1 MAPEQSGPVFRKTRC
16 TGSHLL
22 WRQVLKRD
30 LRLASWLIFVV
41 CACVVMLMAWQAWTA
56 RRNTLENIQTSTI
69 NLAGALSTYTDGIFK
84 QSELMLI
91 GLTERVEKDGA
102 GPEQIER
109 LRWVIA
115 REMGALPQIDTVSLY
130 NADGIC
136 IFSSNPKVIGIN
148 SGQRQFF
155 QHHLQMPDKAPYIGP
170 TIRSRASGEW
180 VISVSRRINNPD
192 ASFAGLMVVTIGVDH
207 LLKFYSDIKVGRTG
221 IISLTSTTGQ
231 LRVRYPHLEQEIGR
245 DLSSTPIFTSKR
257 GQVSGTAQFVSRIDG
272 VPRFYAFKRSDVYP
286 IVTVVALGQKE
297 AMLDWLGQTRQ
308 SILVM
313 LVLLGLVIGLGVRLI
328 GHIHSRIR
336 AEDQLLDSQ
345 AALIQ
350 LNQHLELI
358 ASEDKLTGLANRR
371 RFDQFLE
378 VEFKRARRE
387 RSLLSLILI
396 DADHF
401 KRYNDHYGHLAGD
414 ECLIALARVVEQFI
428 RRPSDVAARYG
439 GEEIAVVLPGTDEA
453 NARQV
458 AEKILQAIRD
468 EQIEHPA
475 SPFGIVTISL
485 GVATFVGT
493 DRQLD
498 QRGLIELA
506 DRALYAAKS
515 QGRNRVN
522 VASENATG
530 TLPAWTRVKAS
541 ADARADTEPRSGQR
555 D

>member
-1 MAPEQSGPVFRKTRC
+1 M
-16 TGSHLL
+16 
-22 WRQVLKRD
+22 KRD

-91 GLTERVEKDGA
+91 GLTERVEKDGVE
-102 GPEQIER
+102 PEQIER

-155 QHHLQMPDKAPYIGP
+155 QHHLQTPDKTPYIGP

-192 ASFAGLMVVTIGVDH
+192 ASFAGLMVATIGVDH
-207 LLKFYSDIKVGRTG
+207 LLKFYSDIKVGQTG

-231 LRVRYPHLEQEIGR
+231 LRVRYPHL
-245 DLSSTPIFTSKR
+245 SSTPIFTSKR
-257 GQVSGTAQFVSRIDG
+257 GLISGTAQFVSRIDG
-272 VPRFYAFKRSDVYP
+272 VARFYAFKRSDVYP

-297 AMLDWLGQTRQ
+297 AMLDWLGQTKQ

-439 GEEIAVVLPGTDEA
+439 GEEIAVVLPGTDES

-458 AEKILQAIRD
+458 AENILLAVRD

-485 GVATFVGT
+485 GVATFMGT

-498 QRGLIELA
+498 ERSLIELA

-522 VASENATG
+522 VASEIATG
-530 TLPAWTRVKAS
+530 TLPAWTRVKSS
-541 ADARADTEPRSGQR
+541 ADQQADTEPRSGQR